1 MNVCL
6 FKSIIPFVVDG
17 DVNCTA
23 FRNAFGANGQD
34 AVVCLLSCFRHI
46 AMRHKGVIIASAK
59 LSAPKLVIPV
69 FWCIVAENALS
80 AVPIIGWQRH
90 VFQQCHNL

>member
-6 FKSIIPFVVDG
+6 FKSIIPFIVDG

-34 AVVCLLSCFRHI
+34 AVVCFLSGFRHI
-46 AMRHKGVIIASAK
+46 AVGHKSIIVASAK
-59 LSAPKLVIPV
+59 LSAAKLVIPV
-69 FWCIVAENALS
+69 FWCIIAEDALS
-80 AVPIIGWQRH
+80 AIPVIGWQRH

>member
-6 FKSIIPFVVDG
+6 FKSIVPLIVDS

-34 AVVCLLSCFRHI
+34 TVVCFLSGFRHI
-46 AMRHKGVIIASAK
+46 AVGHKGIIVASAK
-59 LSAPKLVIPV
+59 LSAAKLVIPV
-69 FWCIVAENALS
+69 FWRIVAEDALS
-80 AVPIIGWQRH
+80 AVPVIWRKRH
-90 VFQQCHNL
+90 VFQ

>member
-6 FKSIIPFVVDG
+6 FKSIVPLIVDG

-34 AVVCLLSCFRHI
+34 AILCLLSGFRHI
-46 AMRHKGVIIASAK
+46 AERHKGVIVASAK
-59 LSAPKLVIPV
+59 LSASKLVIPV
-69 FWCIVAENALS
+69 FWCIVTEDALS
-80 AVPIIGWQRH
+80 TIPVIGWQRN
-90 VFQQCHNL
+90 VFQ

>member
-1 MNVCL
+1 MNVCS
-6 FKSIIPFVVDG
+6 FKSIVPLIVDS

-34 AVVCLLSCFRHI
+34 AVVCLPSCFRHI
-46 AMRHKGVIIASAK
+46 AMRHKGVIIACAK
-59 LSAPKLVIPV
+59 LSAAKLVIPV
-69 FWCIVAENALS
+69 FWRIVAEDTLS

-90 VFQQCHNL
+90 VFQ

>member
-17 DVNCTA
+17 DVNRTA

-34 AVVCLLSCFRHI
+34 AILCLLSGFRYI
-46 AMRHKGVIIASAK
+46 AMRHKGVIVASAK
-59 LSAPKLVIPV
+59 LSAAKLVIPV
-69 FWCIVAENALS
+69 FWRIVAEDALS
-80 AVPIIGWQRH
+80 AVPVIGWQRH
-90 VFQQCHNL
+90 VFQ

>member
-1 MNVCL
+1 MNICS
-6 FKSIIPFVVDG
+6 FKSIVPLVVDS

-46 AMRHKGVIIASAK
+46 AMRHKGVIVACTK
-59 LSAPKLVIPV
+59 LSAAKLVIPV
-69 FWCIVAENALS
+69 FWRIVAEDALS
-80 AVPIIGWQRH
+80 AVPVI
-90 VFQQCHNL
+90 